1 MSIVSGMLELS
12 LGSSQGCSPKDDT
25 FFRLSDTLETVNEP
39 GRWEMQSFL
48 RQSRNLGQYLG
59 KSSRHSVGS
68 LIEET
73 VNPRLPNFPVR
84 RLYVAVHV
92 TDLLIN
98 ILGKPLGFW
107 LGGFLIGWGNEEM
120 RKWGNGDSLFLSLD
134 IIRICAMCLYA
145 HYAHIHPCAVYA
157 RVHAHTLR
165 ACIYTRIR
173 VKGSERLL
181 KGLGNVLRK
190 RYGYSLVF
198 SS

>member
-1 MSIVSGMLELS
+1 
-12 LGSSQGCSPKDDT
+12 
-25 FFRLSDTLETVNEP
+25 
-39 GRWEMQSFL
+39 MQSFL

-59 KSSRHSVGS
+59 KSPRHSVGS

-107 LGGFLIGWGNEEM
+107 LGGFLIGG
-120 RKWGNGDSLFLSLD
+120 GNGDSLFLSLD
-134 IIRICAMCLYA
+134 IIRTCAMRLYA
-145 HYAHIHPCAVYA
+145 HYVHIHPCAMYT
-157 RVHAHTLR
+157 RVHTHTLR
-165 ACIYTRIR
+165 ACIYTRIY
-173 VKGSERLL
+173 VKGVERLL

-190 RYGYSLVF
+190 RYGYSLIF